1 MVRPKDRPELFSIFY
16 GPFVLAL
23 LDDSEEFI
31 HFDEEPEQMIQKI
44 QQRGALDFR
53 LGKYE
58 WKPLYQIVDEK
69 YHIYMKHRHKEHR
82 DE

>member
-1 MVRPKDRPELFSIFY
+1 
-16 GPFVLAL
+16 
-23 LDDSEEFI
+23 
-31 HFDEEPEQMIQKI
+31 MIQKI